1 MKNNDNTIKQAQPT
15 TINGL
20 NLSKGDLLQRYHE
33 TRLKHYLY
41 GVVSF
46 AMTAMF
52 YISFTSPE
60 WLSRI
65 SSGSIN
71 SAVSAGVWAF
81 LGLMFSIVI
90 TVLIM
95 HSHTT
100 DKGASRLSAYALIIA
115 LGITFNVFTETASTM
130 DRVDERVTAK
140 SEHSGI
146 FKALTDKIKYSSG
159 QSNTAL
165 TKAKNDYAD
174 AISTKKARCK
184 QGVNYS
190 ARLCRKWTMRAD
202 EYKTAIQLHKEG
214 ASNELSQTVK
224 EAQTAG
230 HNEAY
235 AQMIVKITME
245 QLGVSF
251 LVATAFIS
259 LFIIGTFEVLGIMIG
274 GDYRKYRDALPLHG
288 IDLHKGRE
296 IKYLKKDLQRQNEAD
311 EAINQHKI
319 EQSRRELKRLQDAR
333 KTQNKMLKLQAE
345 IKKLTRK
352 NKPETNPTY
361 ALLEDEKHDKKE
373 PNIDTVAPIKAF
385 KMGFIDTDA
394 IRSKNPIKSTL
405 TEQENYLRNIRSK
418 ASVKDT
424 EQTPRNIRS
433 KNPVKDTEQTLRN
446 IRSKTSVK
454 DTEQEIKYTEHQISK
469 MIKLHLKAKKTKNGH
484 SIKCPVCELSYTK
497 TRNRIFCS
505 NGGKGNCSDKFYNA
519 VKPERL
525 KALANKRRK
534 QGRKEKA

>member
-1 MKNNDNTIKQAQPT
+1 MKNNDNTTKQAQTMP
-15 TINGL
+15 INAL
-20 NLSKGDLLQRYHE
+20 NLSKGDLLKRYHE
-33 TRLKHYLY
+33 TKFKHYLY

-60 WLSRI
+60 WLSRL

-71 SAVSAGVWAF
+71 SAVSAGVWAL

-140 SEHSGI
+140 SENSGI

-174 AISTKKARCK
+174 AISTKKARCTH
-184 QGVNYS
+184 GANYS

-202 EYKTAIQLHKEG
+202 EYKTAINLHKEG
-214 ASNELSQTVK
+214 ASSELSQTVK
-224 EAQTAG
+224 EAKDAS
-230 HNEAY
+230 HNEDY

-245 QLGVSF
+245 QLNVSF
-251 LVATAFIS
+251 LVATALIS

-274 GDYRKYRDALPLHG
+274 GDYRKYRDALLSHG
-288 IDLHKGRE
+288 IDLHRGRE

-319 EQSRRELKRLQDAR
+319 EQSRLALKRLQDA
-333 KTQNKMLKLQAE
+333 KQTQNKMLQLQSE
-345 IKKLTRK
+345 IKKLTAK
-352 NKPETNPTY
+352 ITPETRPTF
-361 ALLEDEKHDKKE
+361 ATLEEDNSHKKE
-373 PNIDTVAPIKAF
+373 PDNDLLAPVTA
-385 KMGFIDTDA
+385 
-394 IRSKNPIKSTL
+394 L
-405 TEQENYLRNIRSK
+405 T
-418 ASVKDT
+418 
-424 EQTPRNIRS
+424 
-433 KNPVKDTEQTLRN
+433 
-446 IRSKTSVK
+446 
-454 DTEQEIKYTEHQISK
+454 
-469 MIKLHLKAKKTKNGH
+469 HLKTMVFAYFIRYKNINTK
-484 SIKCPVCELSYTK
+484 P
-497 TRNRIFCS
+497 
-505 NGGKGNCSDKFYNA
+505 
-519 VKPERL
+519 
-525 KALANKRRK
+525 
-534 QGRKEKA
+534 

>member
-1 MKNNDNTIKQAQPT
+1 MKTNDNTQKQAQT
-15 TINGL
+15 TPSNELI
-20 NLSKGDLLQRYHE
+20 LSKGDLLTRYHGA
-33 TRLKHYLY
+33 RLKHYLY

-90 TVLIM
+90 TLLIM

-140 SEHSGI
+140 SENSGI

-184 QGVNYS
+184 QGANYS

-202 EYKTAIQLHKEG
+202 EYKTAIALHQEG
-214 ASNELSQTVK
+214 ASSELSQTVK
-224 EAQTAG
+224 EAKGAS

-288 IDLHKGRE
+288 IDLHRGRE

-311 EAINQHKI
+311 QAINQHKI

-333 KTQNKMLKLQAE
+333 KTQNEKLKLQAE
-345 IKKLTRK
+345 IKKLTAK
-352 NKPETNPTY
+352 ISPTPPPATAEKKAEY
-361 ALLEDEKHDKKE
+361 HDVLPPIGDE
-373 PNIDTVAPIKAF
+373 VAPVTAV
-385 KMGFIDTDA
+385 KMGFIDTDHKK
-394 IRSKNPIKSTL
+394 IKKPLKSTS
-405 TEQENYLRNIRSK
+405 TDNG
-418 ASVKDT
+418 
-424 EQTPRNIRS
+424 
-433 KNPVKDTEQTLRN
+433 
-446 IRSKTSVK
+446 KTSVIT
-454 DTEQEIKYTEHQISK
+454 DNQTSVVTDPASVVTDNQTSVVTDQQIKK
-469 MIKLHLKAKKTKNGH
+469 MIRLYNKAKETKNGH
-484 SIKCPVCELSYTK
+484 FIKCPVCELNYTK
-497 TRNRIFCS
+497 TRNKIFCS
-505 NGGKGNCSDKFYNA
+505 HSRNKRGDGGNCSDEYHNA
-519 VKPERL
+519 INPDRQT
-525 KALANKRRK
+525 ALINKRRK
-534 QGRKEKA
+534 AGRAKA